1 MLNTLIGARR
11 SWILVILSIFSSILI
26 LESAGSESSTAT
38 GATDGL
44 PQGKQSTIVV
54 EKQELLPGD
63 AVNPA
68 ILFFTKKDESTF
80 NESEIAN
87 LNSLTV
93 AIKDQAFGG
102 ALAPAQISQDGK
114 AALIVLPLATTS
126 DTDAI
131 AEKIDVV
138 REEINKALAPSLEF
152 KVTGG
157 AGFQADISKVFDGAN
172 VRLLAATAGVVAL
185 LLLITYRSPVLW
197 LVPLIV
203 VGLADRLAVTAALK
217 ASEVLGIPVDDAG
230 SGILSVLVF
239 GAGTNYAL
247 LLVSRYRDE
256 LRIVDSRVEAMRR
269 AVSEVR
275 ESIVSAASTV
285 ILGISVLLLSLSPTT
300 RGLGMSGA
308 IGIAIALFFALVVLP
323 SALMIFGRKLFWP
336 FVPKVG
342 QTLSGEKAGIWGRIG
357 NLISKRPTRVL
368 VSGSVA
374 LVIAALGLLS
384 VTTGLSQN
392 ETFLKKPESVA
403 AQEELGKYFPVG
415 VTSPVEVI
423 TSNASVSTVVEKIKS
438 ADSSS
443 IVEIG
448 KTNGSITQVDVLLK
462 NLPGSEASYAE
473 VTNIREILADV
484 PNTYVGGTI
493 AKEID
498 ASDAAKRD
506 IFVIAPLI
514 LLLVFSVL
522 ILLLRSIVGPVV
534 LLLTVVATYAA
545 SMGISWQI
553 FDRFF
558 NFPALDS
565 GVPLLSFLF
574 LVALGVDYNIFLV
587 ARAKQ
592 EIKSHENS
600 IGFIRALSSTGGVIT
615 SAGILLASVFAVLG
629 VLPIIVLTQIGV
641 IVFVGVLLDT
651 LLVRTVIVPALG
663 IRLGEKFWWPG
674 KSPV

>member
-1 MLNTLIGARR
+1 M
-11 SWILVILSIFSSILI
+11 
-26 LESAGSESSTAT
+26 
-38 GATDGL
+38 
-44 PQGKQSTIVV
+44 
-54 EKQELLPGD
+54 
-63 AVNPA
+63 
-68 ILFFTKKDESTF
+68 
-80 NESEIAN
+80 
-87 LNSLTV
+87 
-93 AIKDQAFGG
+93 
-102 ALAPAQISQDGK
+102 
-114 AALIVLPLATTS
+114 
-126 DTDAI
+126 
-131 AEKIDVV
+131 
-138 REEINKALAPSLEF
+138 
-152 KVTGG
+152 
-157 AGFQADISKVFDGAN
+157 
-172 VRLLAATAGVVAL
+172 
-185 LLLITYRSPVLW
+185 
-197 LVPLIV
+197 
-203 VGLADRLAVTAALK
+203 
-217 ASEVLGIPVDDAG
+217 
-230 SGILSVLVF
+230 
-239 GAGTNYAL
+239 
-247 LLVSRYRDE
+247 
-256 LRIVDSRVEAMRR
+256 
-269 AVSEVR
+269 
-275 ESIVSAASTV
+275 
-285 ILGISVLLLSLSPTT
+285 
-300 RGLGMSGA
+300 
-308 IGIAIALFFALVVLP
+308 
-323 SALMIFGRKLFWP
+323 
-336 FVPKVG
+336 
-342 QTLSGEKAGIWGRIG
+342 
-357 NLISKRPTRVL
+357 
-368 VSGSVA
+368 
-374 LVIAALGLLS
+374 AALGLLS

-423 TSNASVSTVVEKIKS
+423 TSNASVSTVVEKIKG

-473 VTNIREILADV
+473 VRNIREILAEV

-522 ILLLRSIVGPVV
+522 ILLLRSVVGPVV

-545 SMGISWQI
+545 SMGISWQL
-553 FDRFF
+553 FDHLF

-592 EIKSHENS
+592 EIKSHGIS
-600 IGFIRALSSTGGVIT
+600 H
-615 SAGILLASVFAVLG
+615 AGILLASVFAVLG

-663 IRLGEKFWWPG
+663 IRLGEKLWWPG
-674 KSPV
+674 KAPS